1 MEVVAHAARVSID
14 YPPNTVDGIIEC
26 VKNGLKYIEVDIAPL
41 ASGDF
46 IIFHNEKLDN
56 VTNRRGDVFDL
67 KEETIGNI
75 HYSRKVDKKESQIS
89 SISKLIDLIKDTEGI
104 EELQLDMKVYPT
116 SLFNE
121 KILNRLV
128 KTISPAKKKLR
139 LTSCAE
145 WVLLKLRE
153 MDGELKL
160 GFDPQFYMDFRRKKV
175 NYPPFK
181 KNKFGYYDDHPIAF
195 QNWKSPLD
203 YLEAR
208 AEALW
213 NVGLGAGI
221 WYMRYDFLVASLRD
235 GFNWVDFLHKR
246 GAKICTWTVDVTD
259 GDVGEKLKV
268 LQELKVDRVTSNTP
282 LIWKKHLSH

>member
-1 MEVVAHAARVSID
+1 MEVVAHAARISKD
-14 YPPNTVDGIIEC
+14 YPPNTVEGIVEC
-26 VKNGLKYIEVDIAPL
+26 VRNGLRYIEVDIAPL
-41 ASGDF
+41 ATGDF

-56 VTNRRGDVFDL
+56 VTNRKGDVFDL
-67 KEETIGNI
+67 KEESINNI
-75 HYSRKVDKKESQIS
+75 RYSRKIDKKQSQIS
-89 SISKLIDLIKDTEGI
+89 SLPSVIDLIVKTDEV

-121 KILNRLV
+121 KILTRLV
-128 KTISPAKKKLR
+128 NTISPAKDKLR

-153 MDGELKL
+153 IDGGLKL

-195 QNWKSPLD
+195 QNWKSAFD
-203 YLEAR
+203 YLKAR

-221 WYMRYDFLVASLRD
+221 WYMRYDFLISSLRD
-235 GFNWVDFLHKR
+235 GFNWVDFLHER
-246 GAKICTWTVDVTD
+246 GAKICTWTVDVTEE
-259 GDVGEKLKV
+259 DVIKRLKV
-268 LQELKVDRVTSNTP
+268 LNDLGVDRVTSNTP
-282 LIWKKHLSH
+282 LIWKRYL